1 MTTEYDGWQEQDD
14 ARRAYYDAQDDEQQR
29 AEAFADALFEI
40 GCAMARAS
48 SDELLHNV

>member
-29 AEAFADALFEI
+29 AEAFAAALFEI
-40 GCAMARAS
+40 GCEMARMQS
-48 SDELLHNV
+48 EDYRNV